1 MKSDRAFF
9 VIIDLISFSAERAP
23 AAEEIQHVTTHQD
36 FRAIDL
42 SRRRLLRGAALVA
55 GGGALMGA
63 SFVAS
68 TAAAQTKVSQRT
80 ANYQTTPKGN
90 ARCNVCT
97 QWQAPS
103 SCKVVQGTVD
113 PTGWC
118 SLYAPKS

>member
-1 MKSDRAFF
+1 M
-9 VIIDLISFSAERAP
+9 
-23 AAEEIQHVTTHQD
+23 TTHQN
-36 FRAIDL
+36 FRVIDL